1 MNLIKNNISKDYLKD
16 NNLSFNRSEV
26 IIKMSDFGEYE
37 DFDEEAYFDEVDDD
51 LKEELEVDD
60 EDTAQDSRIEV
71 LQDITSGYD
80 KLVKVEG
87 TDRKTVPY
95 LTKFEKT
102 TVLGIRAQ
110 QISAGSPVMIDVGK
124 LREPIEM
131 AKKELVEGKCPL
143 IVRRHLPN
151 GTYEDWRLD
160 ELLITA

>member
-1 MNLIKNNISKDYLKD
+1 
-16 NNLSFNRSEV
+16 
-26 IIKMSDFGEYE
+26 MSDFGDYE

-51 LKEELEVDD
+51 LKEELDV
-60 EDTAQDSRIEV
+60 EDGEESGQDSRIEV
-71 LQDITSGYD
+71 LPDITSGYD

-87 TDRKTVPY
+87 VDRQTLPY

-110 QISAGSPVMIDVGK
+110 QISSGAPLMIQVGK

-131 AKKELVEGKCPL
+131 AKKELLEGKCPL
-143 IVRRHLPN
+143 IIRRHLPN

-160 ELLITA
+160 ELLITQ